1 MSTETTNKKIKIDNG
16 TTFGRTYTDKAVDEL
31 LKNIGGG
38 GSGFNIFDNAFSIG
52 VAENINEETLT
63 LTEVGL
69 NKINSMFTNGK
80 LLGLCFEDPANITT
94 DFTFIPFVSLT
105 DGNYWFTGTTYITGT
120 NLQFTQIKINK
131 TTGAIEM
138 VQKLIAATDVE

>member
-31 LKNIGGG
+31 LKNVGG

-52 VAENINEETLT
+52 VAENINEETFT

-80 LLGLCFEDPANITT
+80 LLGLCLEDPANITT
-94 DFTFIPFVSLT
+94 DFTFVPFISLT
-105 DGNYWFTGTTYITGT
+105 SDNYCFGATTYIAGT
-120 NLQFTQIKINK
+120 NVQFTLIKINK

-138 VQKLIAATDVE
+138 IQKLIAATDV